1 MMKMTK
7 LAATVLCICIS
18 CTARNSG
25 PDGEKG
31 ETSSVKLETSY
42 DSSTY
47 CFNGT
52 NIVSKDGKW
61 GLCDTLGNVILP
73 ARYDKMEFVSDD
85 MAVANEGEL
94 FYLGSL
100 TL

>member
-18 CTARNSG
+18 CTARNFG

-31 ETSSVKLETSY
+31 ETPSVKLENTY

-52 NIVSKDGKW
+52 NIV
-61 GLCDTLGNVILP
+61 
-73 ARYDKMEFVSDD
+73 
-85 MAVANEGEL
+85 
-94 FYLGSL
+94 
-100 TL
+100 